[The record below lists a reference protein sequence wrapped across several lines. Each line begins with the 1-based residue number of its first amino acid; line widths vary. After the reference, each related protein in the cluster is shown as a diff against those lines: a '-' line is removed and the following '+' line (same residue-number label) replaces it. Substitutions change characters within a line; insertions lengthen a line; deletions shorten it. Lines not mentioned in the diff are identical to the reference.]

1 MEKFTTDMNSHKVVV
16 MGKFDPQKVL
26 KKLKKKTG
34 KRVEILAYKENEPNE
49 SNYGEEWV
57 QGGVP
62 SFLPDQPMYF
72 DCCKDNELLMMF
84 NDENPNACAIM

>member
-1 MEKFTTDMNSHKVVV
+1 MNSHKVVV

-34 KRVEILAYKENEPNE
+34 KRVEILAYKENEQNE

-84 NDENPNACAIM
+84 NDENPNACSIM